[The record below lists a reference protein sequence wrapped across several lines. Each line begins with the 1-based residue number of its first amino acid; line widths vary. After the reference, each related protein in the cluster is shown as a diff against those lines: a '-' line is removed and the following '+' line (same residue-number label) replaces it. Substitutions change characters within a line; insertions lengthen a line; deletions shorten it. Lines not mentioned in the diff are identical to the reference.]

1 MQGCYERN
9 TLKTST
15 FIRIC
20 DAQKL
25 RYVVEEK
32 KTNIC
37 IYFVFFETFYIH
49 FVFVHCAE
57 SGNFAW
63 FSVGDFFEGGGSTAS
78 LPIFWAICP
87 RVCGDGAFPGDFP
100 VGSCVK
106 FFYFL
111 QWLSLSFVFTSMFV
125 ICLFVYYY
133 HHYLVGVN

>member
-15 FIRIC
+15 YIRIC

-25 RYVVEEK
+25 RYVVEERK
-32 KTNIC
+32 Q
-37 IYFVFFETFYIH
+37 IYVYILYFLRFFIYILYL
-49 FVFVHCAE
+49 FIAQNRGIS
-57 SGNFAW
+57 SGFPW
-63 FSVGDFFEGGGSTAS
+63 GFFFEGGESTPS
-78 LPIFWAICP
+78 LPSFGRFAH
-87 RVCGDGAFPGDFP
+87 
-100 VGSCVK
+100 GSAETVHFLGISLLGSSVK

>member
-37 IYFVFFETFYIH
+37 IYFVFFEIFYIH

-57 SGNFAW
+57 WGSFAW
-63 FSVGDFFEGGGSTAS
+63 FPCGV
-78 LPIFWAICP
+78 IRP
-87 RVCGDGAFPGDFP
+87 RVCGDGTFPGN
-100 VGSCVK
+100 
-106 FFYFL
+106 FL
-111 QWLSLSFVFTSMFV
+111 AGELGEIFVFFAMAV
-125 ICLFVYYY
+125 IIFRIC
-133 HHYLVGVN
+133 